1 MRIANFPEELKETFV
16 LAALIHIYMTVH
28 PVIKPEQKYYFFTA
42 GVTKHWQG
50 VPRKVVVSMRVGT
63 QKLPRHTSG
72 QRTLSDCLSR
82 RLDHMTSTGPFQPQP
97 ICDLG

>member
-42 GVTKHWQG
+42 GVTKH
-50 VPRKVVVSMRVGT
+50 
-63 QKLPRHTSG
+63 
-72 QRTLSDCLSR
+72 
-82 RLDHMTSTGPFQPQP
+82 
-97 ICDLG
+97 